1 MAAFKS
7 PFEKLSYEAQDSMAK
22 SVNPGGALYNLI
34 DKLVAATEAT
44 VTGGAVAGGKMSKEA
59 LAAIEGLALAS
70 KRMAGAIAIIA
81 AAKPKDVEKFF
92 GVFIQLKKTFIEEL
106 TEEDSQEMLTRSLV
120 LGKLADV
127 IVGFGHSMSA
137 FAAMSPIIL
146 FGALAF
152 FVTMRIIKLAMAG
165 DFLSNV
171 FGVFIEDQIHVIAE
185 GIMKLGL
192 ALVAFAALSPVILI
206 GAMAF
211 WLSMVI
217 IKQGLNVLGAS
228 SGAAPLSWFSREV
241 LGKKSNLVLAIDNV
255 RRVSYSILTFG
266 ILMSIATPF
275 LVVAFVGALIFY
287 PTIVMLTRA
296 FKILGDKRR
305 RRTWV
310 GAIITAGLIL
320 ATMLILLPAMVIL
333 GAIGAIS
340 PLIILGSLALGLSV
354 IVLSF
359 AFKMAGKGAKD
370 IALGALAFLV
380 VGFALIAI
388 SIGVY
393 TFSQAI
399 KGLDSPW
406 EFLAQLGVT
415 IVGLGLAMAAAGA
428 GPVPLMIAA
437 GAAAMLLAGAAIV
450 VIADGLLTMSEVFE
464 GNAWKK
470 MIAPSGETGF
480 FGGEISNLEKL
491 MTAVGY
497 SFMWD
502 PIRAASIGI
511 GAAAMLVAGNALVT
525 IGKGIQKFQGLD
537 INYDVFPVQMDK
549 LLNTLADSFAKI
561 GKEHGGAGLF
571 GLGGGAVYQGIQSV
585 MGMGN
590 ALSSIA
596 YGMSKMAKL
605 QFPTYNPDGSIK
617 EIITLDGAA
626 MTAITT
632 NVAMM
637 VETLSGAFAN
647 IGKKYGKGEQSL
659 WEAIKSMGTKDPV
672 AAGISMVQGLGGA
685 LGGIASA
692 MKDMSTLKFNVY
704 GDPNNP
710 TKVTKVIDLTKG
722 NALKKVGENI
732 MNLVKVLV
740 DGFANVGKS
749 YKDWRSQGD
758 AARGL
763 DIAQDM
769 GPVLGTIVEGMKTF
783 NENAK
788 DAPKQINNFLR
799 EFAVSLS
806 DLAKVDG
813 NRVENVADGIE
824 ELFEAFEDEEDGID
838 VMIRFGKEQAAISNL
853 TSFFKC
859 IGAIPTHIN
868 KTAKAIKL
876 IADSTKIMDK
886 YDDLGDIEDLIEEA
900 SDFEANGVGDAMK
913 KIAAAVEQMGQ
924 ANYTGFPYMGT
935 FLEKI
940 SELDLSNAKTD
951 LESIAESYVKIA
963 EASQNFNIE
972 AIEAST
978 DMFKALAYLS
988 EQGGEEAIEA
998 LGGDLIEAVEKLA
1011 LMIADFGGTVD
1022 TARANQQGFISRA
1035 ADAVG
1040 NAVDSVLGTGSPS
1053 PTASSGGSV
1062 TTVDNKAL
1070 IAEIKRLQAILVSGD
1085 AVVQVESNIL

>member
-22 SVNPGGALYNLI
+22 SVNPGGALYSLLER
-34 DKLVAATEAT
+34 LVYSSE
-44 VTGGAVAGGKMSKEA
+44 VSSGAVVSDGKVNKEA

-92 GVFIQLKKTFIEEL
+92 GVFTELKKTLIDDL
-106 TEEDSQEMLTRSLV
+106 TEEASQEMLTRSLV
-120 LGKLADV
+120 LGKLADA
-127 IVGFGHSMSA
+127 ILMFGQSMA
-137 FAAMSPIIL
+137 IFAAMTPVIL
-146 FGALAF
+146 IGALAF
-152 FVTMRIIKLAMAG
+152 FTTMAIIRLAMGG

-192 ALVAFAALSPVILI
+192 ALVAFAALSPVILL
-206 GAMAF
+206 GAAAF
-211 WLSMVI
+211 WLAMII

-266 ILMSIATPF
+266 IVMTIASPF
-275 LVVAFVGALIFY
+275 LVVAFVAALIFY
-287 PTIVMLTRA
+287 PTIIILTKA
-296 FKILGDKRR
+296 FKLLGDKRR
-305 RRTWV
+305 RKTLV
-310 GAIITAGLIL
+310 NAIAHAGLIL
-320 ATMLILLPAMVIL
+320 ATMLILLPAMLILGVIGLISPLVIL
-333 GAIGAIS
+333 GSIAM
-340 PLIILGSLALGLSV
+340 GLSV
-354 IVLSF
+354 IVLSY
-359 AFKMAGKGAKD
+359 AFKIAGKGAKN

-380 VGFALIAI
+380 VGVALIAI
-388 SIGVY
+388 AFGVA
-393 TFSQAI
+393 TFAEAI
-399 KGLDSPW
+399 KGIDSPW
-406 EFLAQLGVT
+406 EFLAQVGVT

-437 GAAAMLLAGAAIV
+437 GSAAMLLAGAAIV
-450 VIADGLLTMSEVFE
+450 VIAEGLLTMSAVFE
-464 GNAWKK
+464 GSAWKK

-511 GAAAMLVAGNALVT
+511 GAAAMLVAGGALVMV
-525 IGKGIQKFQGLD
+525 GKGIEKFQGLD
-537 INYDVFPVQMDK
+537 INYDVFPLQLDN

-605 QFPTYNPDGSIK
+605 QFPSYNPDGSVK

-626 MTAITT
+626 MVSITN

-637 VETLSGAFAN
+637 VETLSGAFAAV
-647 IGKKYGKGEQSL
+647 GKKYGKGEQSI
-659 WEAIKSMGTKDPV
+659 WEAIKSAGTKDPV
-672 AAGISMVQGLGGA
+672 TAGISMVQGLGNA
-685 LGGIASA
+685 IGGIANG
-692 MKDMSTLKFNVY
+692 MKDMASLKFNVY

-710 TKVTKVIDLTKG
+710 TKVTKIIDLTQG

-740 DGFANVGKS
+740 DGFAGVGKA
-749 YKDWRSQGD
+749 YKDWRTQGD

-763 DIAQDM
+763 SIAQDM
-769 GPVLGTIVEGMKTF
+769 GPVLGTIVDGMKTF

-806 DLAKVDG
+806 DLSKVDG
-813 NRVENVADGIE
+813 DRVENVADGIE

-838 VMIRFGKEQAAISNL
+838 VMIRFGKEGVAISNL
-853 TSFFKC
+853 TTFFKC
-859 IGAIPTHIN
+859 IGAIPTHIQR
-868 KTAKAIKL
+868 TAKAMKS
-876 IADSTKIMDK
+876 IAESTKIMDK

-900 SDFEANGVGDAMK
+900 NDFEANGVGDAMK
-913 KIAAAVEQMGQ
+913 KIGAAVAQMGQ
-924 ANYTGFPYMGT
+924 ADYRGFPYMGN

-940 SELDLSNAKTD
+940 SLLDLSDAKSD
-951 LESIAESYVKIA
+951 LESIADSYVKIA
-963 EASQNFNIE
+963 DASQNFNIE
-972 AIEAST
+972 AIDATT

-1040 NAVDSVLGTGSPS
+1040 NAVDSVLGVGSSAPA
-1053 PTASSGGSV
+1053 TSSGGSV
-1062 TTVDNKAL
+1062 ATVDNKAL
-1070 IAEIKRLQAILVSGD
+1070 VAEIKRLQNILVSGD

>member
-1 MAAFKS
+1 
-7 PFEKLSYEAQDSMAK
+7 MAK
-22 SVNPGGALYNLI
+22 SVNPGGALYSLLER
-34 DKLVAATEAT
+34 LVYSSE
-44 VTGGAVAGGKMSKEA
+44 VSSGAVVSGGKVNKEA

-92 GVFIQLKKTFIEEL
+92 GIFTRLKKTLLDEI
-106 TEEDSQEMLTRSLV
+106 TEEVSQEMLTRSLV
-120 LGKLADV
+120 LGKLADA
-127 IVGFGHSMSA
+127 IFEFGHIMSVI
-137 FAAMSPIIL
+137 AAMSPAIL
-146 FGALAF
+146 FGGLVF
-152 FVTMRIIKLAMAG
+152 LTTMMMIRAAMAG

-192 ALVAFAALSPVILI
+192 ALTAFAALSVPILL
-206 GAMAF
+206 GAMTF
-211 WLSMVI
+211 WLAMII

-228 SGAAPLSWFSREV
+228 SGVAPLSWFSREI
-241 LGKKSNLVLAIDNV
+241 LGRKSNLQLAIENV
-255 RRVSYSILTFG
+255 KRVSYAILTFG
-266 ILMSIATPF
+266 IVMTIASPF
-275 LVVAFVGALIFY
+275 LVVAFVAALIFY
-287 PTIVMLTRA
+287 PTIIILTRA
-296 FKILGDKRR
+296 FKLLGDKKRR
-305 RRTWV
+305 KTLV
-310 GAIITAGLIL
+310 SAIAHAGLIL
-320 ATMLILLPAMVIL
+320 ATMLILLPAMLILGVIGLISPLVIL
-333 GAIGAIS
+333 GSIAM
-340 PLIILGSLALGLSV
+340 GLSV
-354 IVLSF
+354 IVLSY
-359 AFKMAGKGAKD
+359 AFKIAGKGAKN

-380 VGFALIAI
+380 VGVALIAI
-388 SIGVY
+388 AFGVA
-393 TFSQAI
+393 TFAEAI
-399 KGLDSPW
+399 KGIDSPW
-406 EFLAQLGVT
+406 EFLAQVGVT

-437 GAAAMLLAGAAIV
+437 GSAAMLLAGAAIV
-450 VIADGLLTMSEVFE
+450 VIAEGLLTMSAVFE
-464 GNAWKK
+464 GSAWKK

-511 GAAAMLVAGNALVT
+511 GAAAMLVAGNALVI

-537 INYDVFPVQMDK
+537 INYDTFPVQMDK
-549 LLNTLADSFAKI
+549 LLNTLADSFSKI

-605 QFPTYNPDGSIK
+605 QFPTYNPDGSVK

-692 MKDMSTLKFNVY
+692 MKDMSSLKFNVY

-769 GPVLGTIVEGMKTF
+769 GPVLGTIVDGMKTF

-806 DLAKVDG
+806 DLSKVDG
-813 NRVENVADGIE
+813 DRVENVADGIE

-853 TSFFKC
+853 TTFFKC
-859 IGAIPTHIN
+859 IGAIPTHIS
-868 KTAKAIKL
+868 KTAKAMKL
-876 IADSTKIMDK
+876 IAESTKIMDK

-900 SDFEANGVGDAMK
+900 NDFEANGVGDAMK
-913 KIAAAVEQMGQ
+913 KIAAAVAQMGQ
-924 ANYTGFPYMGT
+924 ADYTGFPYMGN

-940 SELDLSNAKTD
+940 SELDLSDTESD
-951 LESIAESYVKIA
+951 LESIAKSYVKIA

-988 EQGGEEAIEA
+988 EQGGEQAIEA
-998 LGGDLIEAVEKLA
+998 LGGDLVEAVEKLA

-1022 TARANQQGFISRA
+1022 SARANQQGFISRA

-1040 NAVDSVLGTGSPS
+1040 NAVDSVFGSNSAAPV
-1053 PTASSGGSV
+1053 TSSGGSV
-1062 TTVDNKAL
+1062 STVDNKAL
-1070 IAEIKRLQAILVSGD
+1070 IAEIKRLQTILVSGD
-1085 AVVQVESNIL
+1085 AVVQVERNIF